1 MYKSAGVSQ
10 GEDLNSG
17 NILGFSEAT
26 AGSYDG
32 IRQWAGG
39 NYKFGP
45 NVTLWTETHVS
56 KIVSQGSRATGIEYL
71 RPVTGT
77 SGSVSAKK
85 EVIVSSGAQGSPKL
99 LLLRSVA
106 CPRYM
111 YEMLLTNYTVELGPQ
126 QSYKSTALSK

>member
-1 MYKSAGVSQ
+1 MYKSSGVSQ
-10 GEDLNSG
+10 GKDLNSG

-56 KIVSQGSRATGIEYL
+56 RILSQGSRATGIEYV
-71 RPVTGT
+71 RPVTAT
-77 SGSVSAKK
+77 SGSVTAKK

-99 LLLRSVA
+99 LLLRSVTH
-106 CPRYM
+106 PRFI
-111 YEMLLTNYTVELGPQ
+111 
-126 QSYKSTALSK
+126 